1 MFKKGSNTHSLLM
14 VAKMLRKPFAES
26 DITYI
31 LGIFDGPAKVR
42 RSAAILVDL
51 GYLNRCDEGK
61 WVITESGIE
70 AVYANALKSQSSD
83 SR

>member
-42 RSAAILVDL
+42 RSAEVLVDL
-51 GYLNRCDEGK
+51 GYLERCIDGR
-61 WVITESGIE
+61 WVITESGVD
-70 AVYANALKSQSSD
+70 AVYANALKSLSSD

>member
-26 DITYI
+26 EITYI
-31 LGIFDGPAKVR
+31 LGVFDGPAKVR
-42 RSAAILVDL
+42 RSAEVLVDL
-51 GYLNRCDEGK
+51 GYLKRCDDGK
-61 WVITESGIE
+61 WVITESGVD
-70 AVYANALKSQSSD
+70 AVYANALKSLSSD